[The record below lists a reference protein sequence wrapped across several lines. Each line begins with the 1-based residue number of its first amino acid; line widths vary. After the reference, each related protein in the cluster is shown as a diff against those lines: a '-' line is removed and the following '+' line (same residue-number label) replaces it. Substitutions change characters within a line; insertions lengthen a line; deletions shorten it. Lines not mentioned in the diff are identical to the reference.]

1 MNPAIP
7 LFRTSI
13 VAATLLT
20 AGVSAEDS
28 VRLVAIQATPKDAA
42 TLRADLADPVKGAR
56 SMAIDTLLKK
66 GTVLLADFQEADPW
80 RQEPVK
86 MTKIV
91 GEIKFGGQNM
101 KDLGVVAGIE
111 GGKFGPVTADAL
123 DAEIALPGKGQTYR
137 SYGVMGNTTVAKS
150 GRWQERAWW
159 GDGKDTFM
167 LWQYA
172 TVNAPADPAKRSET
186 GSWDCVRVEMRW
198 FQAAE
203 ADLAKLAQ
211 AKPESRDKAM
221 EWLSGKAKL
230 WKECGFRAR
239 TGERSMWHSL
249 EVELDMKDGEVIER
263 QDGLSLD
270 GSFSGQG
277 GDLKMEWDVE
287 AFVKEKGPTSFKLT
301 APMAPGVWVFLPVKD
316 VANSNVV
323 ACRLSRD

>member
-137 SYGVMGNTTVAKS
+137 SYGV
-150 GRWQERAWW
+150 
-159 GDGKDTFM
+159 
-167 LWQYA
+167 
-172 TVNAPADPAKRSET
+172 
-186 GSWDCVRVEMRW
+186 
-198 FQAAE
+198 
-203 ADLAKLAQ
+203 
-211 AKPESRDKAM
+211 
-221 EWLSGKAKL
+221 
-230 WKECGFRAR
+230 
-239 TGERSMWHSL
+239 
-249 EVELDMKDGEVIER
+249 
-263 QDGLSLD
+263 
-270 GSFSGQG
+270 
-277 GDLKMEWDVE
+277 
-287 AFVKEKGPTSFKLT
+287 
-301 APMAPGVWVFLPVKD
+301 
-316 VANSNVV
+316 
-323 ACRLSRD
+323 